1 MSDRPSDPDS
11 SGSGSISGES
21 SSSRTSRST
30 KKPRRVEPIFDPPP
44 DFVSTAQLDQ
54 RLQSMED
61 RMFAR
66 LGALLSPIKQKPADD
81 ESVKLD
87 TSLFP
92 KETTTDRK
100 FRKKSAAGFKKVE
113 EDAAN
118 AKKSRDKFKMKE
130 KPKKTTKSDS
140 DENMNGIT
148 LDMNSSGDEAS
159 LSGSSTLSSSGSQSS
174 SSSSNSAGSS
184 SSDSQSSF
192 PSEAKKKKKK
202 SKESRKRSKAT
213 KHLRRNSMLD
223 PTSGGEA
230 PTSSSHVVVT
240 QTLAPTTHLRFKAM
254 TLRSLKKFTADLIA
268 YKLREGIAIRRAV
281 SYVDESARLTIMTV
295 NRLSLK
301 GFYKLSNK
309 ELFSAIQRCIKPPSV
324 EAFARALASSLDFYL
339 PEGFEITFS
348 NFQYFYT
355 QLKSYRRDY
364 REKLDLLS
372 RENVGHVPPAGNDKE
387 GLIAIF
393 LSKLPEHFA
402 RSMYKSLRHSRY
414 HSIEAFLKSF
424 FKEAKA
430 TWEVAVKTQEF
441 SQHLAKPGS
450 SKGYT
455 ASRQAPSDPRPN
467 QLAQVSERVA
477 VAGGGNSDTDDDYA
491 LQMAAENQHFLEREE
506 DSDGPLKSVPADD
519 EVSPHE
525 LGYVDQKH
533 LQLFQPRGAPAP
545 RPAPD
550 GTRKPPIPGSN
561 VCFRV
566 LKGDKCTDSRCNYA
580 HSQEA
585 VVAAIKAILDA
596 HKDKLP
602 VSDILAP
609 KRPPPKP
616 PESNSPE
623 NIYNLSVDSMEAL
636 LHFLAPE
643 SQPRTPVH
651 RVISIALTGNDS
663 DPAGLALFD
672 SGALHASYVRKSYVD
687 DHREAL
693 SPYLSACNS
702 QTRLA
707 DSSTVVSICE
717 QLSVPVVIVGPDGEV
732 FREREVFHV
741 MPSLAE
747 DFIIGM
753 PSILSK
759 WLDLFIAMMVEGRL
773 LSDPTFE
780 LCQMADLIEP
790 WENSPEDAPEDDE
803 IPIPCSF
810 RSVLHFMEMS
820 PGEALQEYYSL
831 FDSHVAPAFA
841 KAVPVLDLLR
851 QYQAVFVPTNWEGI
865 SGVDPIEFNWLPGI
879 PTRMKPKARPINPK
893 LWENAQKEFQR
904 LLKYFYTPSDSP
916 IASCLVVAPKATKP
930 FIRFCGDY
938 ATMINKFIASGHHP
952 IPDVRRSIDKIMGF
966 RYFLDLDMA
975 NSFHQ
980 FRLGKKTASLLSVQT
995 PWGQVE
1001 PMFIPEGVPPAS
1013 GILQQTMEAVFTGFE
1028 DWMIVLFDNL
1038 LILATDYQ
1046 DGYDKLAK
1054 VLQRCIDRN
1063 VILKFSKTW
1072 LGFDEVEFFG
1082 YMCSHNSYELTAKR
1096 KDSIMSWPFP
1106 QSTKQAQRFLGS
1118 ALFFRHFVPNYSQL
1132 AAPLNELVHKSFD
1145 WSKASWTTDYEAAF
1159 ESFKQAL
1166 VNACKIHYPNY
1177 DLEWILRC
1185 DASDVAVG
1193 YVLFQILVKPNG
1205 ETIHQPLVFGSK
1217 KFSGPATR
1225 WSVYDKEA
1233 FAMFWAV
1240 QDNQYLLRAKHFIL
1254 EGDHANLKWMEY
1266 STNPRVM
1273 RQRIYLQG
1281 FSFLFRPIPGKSN
1294 GVADWQS
1301 RLELLN
1307 RIVQYGVTWLSQLEE
1322 KQAPS
1327 NQLEMIKRCHCGRA
1341 GHIGVKRTWALLNK
1355 HYPGH
1360 GIPLAAIYA
1369 FIDSCGVC
1377 QKVRYTGDIGV
1388 KPIVRTLRT
1397 NSNYRVVG
1405 IDWLSLIEDS
1415 FGNTG
1420 VYVVKNL
1427 FTKHLSLY
1435 PFSTNSMENAA
1446 TSLFCHYVRF
1456 STFDAVAS
1464 DPGSELMSHVVNQL
1478 NQWFGVHH
1486 RVSLVDRHTSNGVE
1500 EANKETLRYLR
1511 TLVLEE
1517 RIKDR
1522 WSTPT
1527 VLGWV
1532 ILVLN
1537 TMHDSETGFSPNLL
1551 TFGSDIAVSLKF
1563 PSGPLDRE
1571 SAPKFL
1577 RMLDDDLRA
1586 LRSAAD
1592 KNNKAVV
1599 DKRLA
1604 ENNGPPQNLYQP
1616 GDFVVLKR
1624 PMTRPLPSKLSF
1636 RYAGPYEV
1644 LSHTKNDVSC
1654 RHLASGRVQDFD
1666 VSDLNIFAATRDE
1679 SIELAI
1685 ADIDHYEVKAIV
1697 RARGDPLTRTTMEF
1711 FVQFMDGSE
1720 LWIPL
1725 NKDLFDLPV
1734 YEDFVRT
1741 RPYLMPLLYP
1751 AAEVS
1756 KYVASLNRS
1765 PITEVSV
1772 GDTVLVDLRSWG
1784 HLWYQSLGLPD
1795 ADSVDYVVECF
1806 YTRWVK
1812 KPSKLAL
1819 FCPALGESHVVSR
1832 DFVLWYGRTR
1842 DFDPQR
1848 MVLVDAALVH
1858 RFPAILTQ
1866 ALTQKKK

>member
-1 MSDRPSDPDS
+1 MSDPSLDPDS
-11 SGSGSISGES
+11 SGSGSGSGNS
-21 SSSRTSRST
+21 SSTPGSRASKTWA
-30 KKPRRVEPIFDPPP
+30 KNEPYFDPANE
-44 DFVSTAQLDQ
+44 FVSSAQLDQ

-66 LGALLSPIKQKPADD
+66 LGALLSPVKRSARD
-81 ESVKLD
+81 EESLKVD
-87 TSLFP
+87 TTFFP
-92 KETTTDRK
+92 KETAGDRRLRK
-100 FRKKSAAGFKKVE
+100 RSAAAAKDSKEKKKPSKKSKETPKSESE
-113 EDAAN
+113 EA
-118 AKKSRDKFKMKE
+118 
-130 KPKKTTKSDS
+130 
-140 DENMNGIT
+140 ENINGIT
-148 LDMNSSGDEAS
+148 LDMNSSDDSAS
-159 LSGSSTLSSSGSQSS
+159 LSGSSSLSSSRSESP
-174 SSSSNSAGSS
+174 SS
-184 SSDSQSSF
+184 SSDSAVSPSADRSSA
-192 PSEAKKKKKK
+192 SEDKK
-202 SKESRKRSKAT
+202 SKGKDKDEKKKHSKAV

-230 PTSSSHVVVT
+230 PPSSAHVVVT
-240 QTLAPTTHLRFKAM
+240 QTLAPTTHLRFKSM
-254 TLRSLKKFTADLIA
+254 TLRSLKKFTEDLIA
-268 YKLREGIAIRRAV
+268 YKLREGIAIKRAV

-301 GFYKLSNK
+301 SFYKLSNK

-372 RENVGHVPPAGNDKE
+372 RENFGHVPPAGNDKE

-414 HSIEAFLKSF
+414 HSIESFLKSF

-441 SQHLAKPGS
+441 SQHMASKYGS
-450 SKGYT
+450 SRGYT
-455 ASRQAPSDPRPN
+455 APRPAPSNPRPN

-477 VAGGGNSDTDDDYA
+477 LAGGGNFDSDDDYA
-491 LQMAAENQHFLEREE
+491 RQIADENQYLLVREA
-506 DSDGPLKSVPADD
+506 DSDGPVKSVPLDD
-519 EVSPHE
+519 EVSPDE
-525 LGYVDQKH
+525 LGYVDQKPR
-533 LQLFQPRGAPAP
+533 QLFQPRGAPAP
-545 RPAPD
+545 RPAQD
-550 GTRKPPIPGSN
+550 GTRKPPAPGSN
-561 VCFRV
+561 VCFRT
-566 LKGDKCTDSRCNYA
+566 LKGDKCTDARCNYA

-602 VSDILAP
+602 VPDIHAP

-616 PESNSPE
+616 PESNSLE
-623 NIYNLSVDSMEAL
+623 DIYNLSVDSMEAL

-651 RVISIALTGNDS
+651 RMISLALTGNDS
-663 DPAGLALFD
+663 DPSGLALFD

-693 SPYLSACNS
+693 TPYLSACNS

-707 DSSTVVSICE
+707 DSSTLVSISE
-717 QLSVPVVIVGPDGEV
+717 QLSVPVVIISPDGEV
-732 FREREVFHV
+732 FRGKEVFHV

-759 WLDLFIAMMVEGRL
+759 WLDLFIAMMVESRL
-773 LSDPTFE
+773 LCDPPLE
-780 LCQMADLIEP
+780 LGHMTDLIEP
-790 WENSPEDAPEDDE
+790 WENAPEHAPEDDE
-803 IPIPCSF
+803 IPVPCSF

-831 FDSHVAPAFA
+831 FDAHVAPAFA

-851 QYQAVFVPTNWEGI
+851 QYHAVFVPTNWEGI

-879 PTRMKPKARPINPK
+879 PNRMKPKARPINPK

-904 LLKYFYTPSDSP
+904 LRKYFYTPSDSP

-938 ATMINKFIASGHHP
+938 ATMINKFIATGHHP

-1013 GILQQTMEAVFTGFE
+1013 GILQQTMEAVFAGFE

-1072 LGFDEVEFFG
+1072 LGFEEVEFFG

-1096 KDSIMSWPFP
+1096 KDSITSWPFP

-1159 ESFKQAL
+1159 EAFKQAL
-1166 VNACKIHYPNY
+1166 VRACKIHYPNY
-1177 DLEWILRC
+1177 ALEWILRC
-1185 DASDVAVG
+1185 DASDIAVG
-1193 YVLFQILVKPNG
+1193 YVLFQIFVQPNG
-1205 ETIHQPLVFGSK
+1205 ETVHQPLVFGSK

-1240 QDNQYLLRAKHFIL
+1240 QDNQYLLRAKDFIL

-1322 KQAPS
+1322 EQSPS
-1327 NQLEMIKRCHCGRA
+1327 NQLEMIKRCHGRRA
-1341 GHIGVKRTWALLNK
+1341 GHVGVKRTWALLNK

-1369 FIDSCGVC
+1369 FIDSCGIC

-1388 KPIVRTLRT
+1388 KPIVRTIRT
-1397 NSNYRVVG
+1397 NSDYRVVG
-1405 IDWLSLIEDS
+1405 IDWLSLTEDS

-1435 PFSTNSMENAA
+1435 PFPTYSMENAA

-1464 DPGSELMSHVVNQL
+1464 DPGSELMSHVVSQL

-1522 WSTPT
+1522 WSSPT

-1563 PSGPLDRE
+1563 PSGPLDRK
-1571 SAPKFL
+1571 SAPQFL

-1592 KNNKAVV
+1592 KNNKAVI

-1604 ENNGPPQNLYQP
+1604 ENNGPAQNLYQP

-1644 LSHTKNDVSC
+1644 LSHTKNDVKC
-1654 RHLASGRVQDFD
+1654 RHLASGSVHEFD
-1666 VSDLNIFAATRDE
+1666 VSDLNIFAATKDE
-1679 SIELAI
+1679 AVELAI

-1697 RARGDPLTRTTMEF
+1697 RSRGDPLKRTTMEF

-1734 YEDFVRT
+1734 YEDFVRA

-1795 ADSVDYVVECF
+1795 ADFMDYVVECT
-1806 YTRWVK
+1806 YSHWVK
-1812 KPSKLAL
+1812 KSSRLAL
-1819 FCPALGESHVVSR
+1819 VCPILGETHVVSR

-1842 DFDPQR
+1842 DFNPQC
-1848 MVLVDAALVH
+1848 MILVDATLVH
-1858 RFPAILTQ
+1858 RFPAIKL
-1866 ALTQKKK
+1866 